1 MQSLGANSAVSPK
14 GKLIEALKLFV
25 PTRSSFGA
33 GWAEEEQAVEG
44 ALDELLQAEG
54 EAVLIFGRKVGGGS
68 GSQRGKDGEEFAVDG
83 WIEEAA
89 AAKADAREM
98 GGAGDDKDAAHGG
111 ASGEPS
117 PEGLDFT
124 ESTPAAEGNFVGG
137 DDVAGEAY
145 EEVAFRRMERRGK
158 GAQAE
163 ARGQR
168 EALEAANF
176 ISGDTEK
183 DLGRSS
189 LVVELQGV
197 MLAAF
202 AAGEDE
208 DQIGFR

>member
-1 MQSLGANSAVSPK
+1 M
-14 GKLIEALKLFV
+14 
-25 PTRSSFGA
+25 
-33 GWAEEEQAVEG
+33 
-44 ALDELLQAEG
+44 
-54 EAVLIFGRKVGGGS
+54 
-68 GSQRGKDGEEFAVDG
+68 DG

-89 AAKADAREM
+89 AAEADAREM
-98 GGAGDDKDAAHGG
+98 GGTGDDKDAANGG

-117 PEGLDFT
+117 PEGLDFA
-124 ESTPAAEGNFVGG
+124 ESAPAAEGNFVGG

-145 EEVAFRRMERRGK
+145 EEVAFGGMERRGK
-158 GAQAE
+158 GAQVKAP
-163 ARGQR
+163 GQR

-208 DQIGFR
+208 DQISF